1 MKMVKLGDRSTF
13 SNLAELKQRV
23 MSLDTAEERNLIV
36 DGKGQTQRFKALWNI
51 DKNKLETIKSD
62 DYVLIQHRE
71 VFEPYIDVLNR
82 LGLNVEGQIYDYGGA
97 VYLTT
102 QFKNLDLIPD
112 DSSGI
117 MNGLRLVNSFD
128 GYAAIRGE
136 MWGMRLVCS
145 NGMKVP
151 GFEMA
156 VRQLHLGNFKVEN
169 LMENFV
175 SQAIDKSDSLKTLV
189 SDSMQDTIEWKYAE
203 KVYEK
208 LVKTQRHRE
217 KIFDLFKSRFDPDRQ
232 VTRWDMYNIITEY
245 ATHGQGKLLSVAVE
259 ENLQKQASKLLE
271 NPITKFVQIN

>member
-36 DGKGQTQRFKALWNI
+36 DGKGQTKRFKALWNI

>member
-1 MKMVKLGDRSTF
+1 MVKLGDRSTF

-36 DGKGQTQRFKALWNI
+36 DGKGQTKRFKALWNI